1 MKKTL
6 LTILVVSILVVSCVL
21 GVACTKTKYTI
32 GTQSGTTGQYYIEG
46 NSDYPGFS
54 NVKCSAYTNAG
65 LAVTDMKNGNI
76 NAVCVDSAPADFL
89 VKSIE
94 GIKVIDIPLTDEKY
108 AFAVNKSKT
117 DLLTK
122 INEIL
127 SSTEFATAKEGI
139 MNKYFNGAEV
149 EGVTALT
156 TADGSKEAT
165 QLVVATNAEF
175 APFEYK
181 IGDKFAGI
189 DMEIAAY
196 VANKLGMELVVL
208 DMEFDS
214 VVTSVASTKDE
225 DALIDVGMAGLTV
238 TEERKQ
244 SVNFTNSYYTASQK
258 LVVLASDT
266 SYDNCKTAADVEAV
280 IKSK

>member
-1 MKKTL
+1 MKKTI

-21 GVACTKTKYTI
+21 GIACSKESKYII
-32 GTQSGTTGQYYIEG
+32 GTQSGTTGQYYIAG
-46 NSDYPGFS
+46 DVDWGYDGFS

-65 LAVTDMKNGNI
+65 LAVNDMKNGNV
-76 NAVCVDSAPADFL
+76 NAVCIDSAPADFL

-94 GIKVIDIPLTDEKY
+94 GIKVIDIPLTDEEY
-108 AFAVNKSKT
+108 AFGVDKAQA
-117 DLLTK
+117 DLLTS

-127 SSTEFATAKEGI
+127 ASSEFAAAKETI
-139 MNKYFNGAEV
+139 MNKYFNGASV
-149 EGVTALT
+149 EGITALT
-156 TADGSKEAT
+156 TADASKKDK

-196 VANKLGMELVVL
+196 IANKLGMELVIL

-214 VVTSVASTKDE
+214 VVTSVGTNS
-225 DALIDVGMAGLTV
+225 IDVGMAGLTV
-238 TEERKQ
+238 NETRKQ
-244 SVNFTNSYYTASQK
+244 SVNFTSTYYTASQK

>member
-32 GTQSGTTGQYYIEG
+32 GTQSGTTGQYYIAG
-46 NSDYPGFS
+46 DADWGYDGFS
-54 NVKCSAYTNAG
+54 NVKCATYTNAG
-65 LAVTDMKNGNI
+65 LAVNDMKNGNI
-76 NAVCVDSAPADFL
+76 NAVCIDSAPADFL

-94 GIKVIDIPLTDEKY
+94 GIKVIDIPLTDEEY
-108 AFAVNKSKT
+108 AFGVDKNQD

-127 SSTEFATAKEGI
+127 SSTEFATAKEDI
-139 MNKYFNGAEV
+139 MNKYFNGATV
-149 EGVTALT
+149 EGVSALT
-156 TADGSKEAT
+156 TADASKKDT

-196 VANKLGMELVVL
+196 IANKLGMELVIL

-214 VVTSVASTKDE
+214 VVTSVGTNS
-225 DALIDVGMAGLTV
+225 IDIGMAGLTV
-238 TEERKQ
+238 NETRKQ
-244 SVNFTNSYYTASQK
+244 SVNFTKTYYTASQK